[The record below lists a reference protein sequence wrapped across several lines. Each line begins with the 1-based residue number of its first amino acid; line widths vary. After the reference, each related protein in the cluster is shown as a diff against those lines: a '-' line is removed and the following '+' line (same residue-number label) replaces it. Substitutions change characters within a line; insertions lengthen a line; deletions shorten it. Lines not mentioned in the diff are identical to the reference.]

1 MRTRL
6 VKSISDKQMEGGEG
20 GGCLSVF
27 KRHEGAQYFYF
38 NSFVERINHLNP
50 D

>member
-20 GGCLSVF
+20 GGAYLFS
-27 KRHEGAQYFYF
+27 RGTRE
-38 NSFVERINHLNP
+38 LNIFTLIVLWKE
-50 D
+50 

>member
-20 GGCLSVF
+20 GGVLICFQEARGSSIFL
-27 KRHEGAQYFYF
+27 
-38 NSFVERINHLNP
+38 L
-50 D
+50 

>member
-20 GGCLSVF
+20 GG
-27 KRHEGAQYFYF
+27 GAYLF
-38 NSFVERINHLNP
+38 SRGTRELNIFTLMVLWKESII
-50 D
+50 

>member
-20 GGCLSVF
+20 GGAYLFS
-27 KRHEGAQYFYF
+27 RGTRE
-38 NSFVERINHLNP
+38 LNIFTLIVLWKESII
-50 D
+50 

>member
-20 GGCLSVF
+20 GGAYLFS
-27 KRHEGAQYFYF
+27 RGTRE
-38 NSFVERINHLNP
+38 LNIFTLMVLWKKSII
-50 D
+50 

>member
-20 GGCLSVF
+20 GGAYLFS
-27 KRHEGAQYFYF
+27 RGTRE
-38 NSFVERINHLNP
+38 LNIFTLMVLWKESII
-50 D
+50 

>member
-6 VKSISDKQMEGGEG
+6 VKSISNKQMEGGE

-38 NSFVERINHLNP
+38 NGFVERINHLNP